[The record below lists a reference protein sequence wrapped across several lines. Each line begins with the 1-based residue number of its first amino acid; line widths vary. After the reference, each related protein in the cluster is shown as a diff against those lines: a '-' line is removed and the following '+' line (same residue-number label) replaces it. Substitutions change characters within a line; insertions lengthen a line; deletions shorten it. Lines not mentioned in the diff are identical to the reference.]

1 MVENI
6 NVGDWVV
13 DYSGDYGQVVDVE
26 MGAEP
31 LDYDLIR
38 CSNWRFFKSS
48 HALATWREK
57 ISFVFKTESQ
67 AKVIA
72 DILAMQHEEERYKEI

>member
-38 CSNWRFFKSS
+38 QIGRA
-48 HALATWREK
+48 H
-57 ISFVFKTESQ
+57 V
-67 AKVIA
+67 
-72 DILAMQHEEERYKEI
+72 